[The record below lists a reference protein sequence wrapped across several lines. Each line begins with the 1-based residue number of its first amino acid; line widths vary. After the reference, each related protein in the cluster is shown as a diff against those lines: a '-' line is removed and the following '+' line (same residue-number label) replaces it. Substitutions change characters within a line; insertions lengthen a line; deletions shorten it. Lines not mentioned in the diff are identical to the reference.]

1 MGSLPPREGRLE
13 VYAQAEI
20 ARTYDR
26 RWSQARGR
34 RRDLRKQRALAKALE
49 SLEGAL
55 GRPLGTIL
63 DAPCGTGRFGAF
75 WSARKLPMG
84 GSRAA
89 LVLGLDGSLPM
100 LHQAQAKAW
109 GHPLAAGD
117 LARLPLVSGAV
128 DVVVCIRFMH
138 LVRSSAARVEFLREA
153 ARVAGGG
160 VIVDYR
166 HGQTPRGVGR
176 RLRGILAR
184 WFGQEGPR
192 IWPGRAQALAEV
204 QEAGMGLVG
213 VVPVRRPWWIGD
225 KLLLVARAP
234 SLMAPP
240 TLGPERG
247 ILGSNTNSGADSP

>member
-1 MGSLPPREGRLE
+1 
-13 VYAQAEI
+13 
-20 ARTYDR
+20 
-26 RWSQARGR
+26 
-34 RRDLRKQRALAKALE
+34 
-49 SLEGAL
+49 
-55 GRPLGTIL
+55 
-63 DAPCGTGRFGAF
+63 
-75 WSARKLPMG
+75 
-84 GSRAA
+84 
-89 LVLGLDGSLPM
+89 
-100 LHQAQAKAW
+100 
-109 GHPLAAGD
+109 
-117 LARLPLVSGAV
+117 VSGAV